1 MTLYEQNLRVLAE
14 IYPQMDVLINNAR
27 KDSDSEIEVL
37 IERAYDG
44 NEIFKVKK
52 GEKVFYLNGKR
63 DTQEAAKIWVETL
76 GELPTNTPVF
86 IMGVGNYYY
95 LLELAERMKN
105 KLTII
110 VYEPSLHIFVKFLE
124 TVPINKMMEKHLI
137 VFWVDGL
144 EGMDTEALSKM
155 MEKVIFYEKLPY
167 AKELLLPNYDVL
179 FPKEMIAF
187 LKLIQEQADE
197 EIVQYNTKARFASV
211 IGKNIISNLKYLC
224 NAYKTTQLIEVIPR
238 DIPGI
243 VVAAGPSLNKN
254 IRVLK
259 KAKGR
264 AFIIAVDTAIKPL
277 LNEGIIPDMFA
288 IVDGKKPLDLVERE
302 EVKGIPL
309 VTTLNAAS
317 DILDFHTGMKFFFNE
332 GFTFAD
338 TILLKADKRWGGVNT
353 GGSVATNAFSL
364 LHKIGLERII
374 LVGQDLAFTDKKSHA
389 DGTFSDVIEQ
399 VSDVS
404 GFIMVEG
411 NEGEKVP
418 TTGSLKTYLDWYNQH
433 IKGIRELNKNFR
445 VINATEGGAK
455 IENTEI
461 MTLEEAVARECKRQ
475 IDIQK
480 CFEKIPPMLSKED
493 KQWAKEYLISIPGKL
508 KKLAADA
515 SKTEIVYKKLERMCN
530 GKNFHVEE
538 YLSILK
544 KIKNLTHKMEKNDA
558 YQLIDVTMVE
568 AQYIMRD
575 EQYMYE
581 SNMEEE
587 VKEIARKGILYTAF
601 VKKMSLLFEEYT
613 KDIFGNFFGDD
624 GTNKK

>member
-86 IMGVGNYYY
+86 IMGVGNYFY

-338 TILLKADKRWGGVNT
+338 TILLRADKRWGGVNT

-480 CFEKIPPMLSKED
+480 CFEKLPPMLNEED
-493 KQWAKEYLISIPGKL
+493 KQWAKEYLISIPEKL

-515 SKTEIVYKKLERMCN
+515 SKTEKAYKKLERMCN
-530 GKNFHVEE
+530 GKNFDRKE

-544 KIKNLTHKMEKNDA
+544 RIKNLTYKMEINDA

>member
-1 MTLYEQNLRVLAE
+1 MTVYEQNLRVLAE

-86 IMGVGNYYY
+86 IMGVGNYFY

-338 TILLKADKRWGGVNT
+338 TILLRADKRWGGVNT

-480 CFEKIPPMLSKED
+480 CFEKLPPMLNEED
-493 KQWAKEYLISIPGKL
+493 KQWAKEYLISIPEKL

-515 SKTEIVYKKLERMCN
+515 SKTEKAYKKLERMCN
-530 GKNFHVEE
+530 GKNFDRKE

-544 KIKNLTHKMEKNDA
+544 RIKNLTYKMEINDA

>member
-1 MTLYEQNLRVLAE
+1 M
-14 IYPQMDVLINNAR
+14 
-27 KDSDSEIEVL
+27 
-37 IERAYDG
+37 
-44 NEIFKVKK
+44 
-52 GEKVFYLNGKR
+52 
-63 DTQEAAKIWVETL
+63 
-76 GELPTNTPVF
+76 
-86 IMGVGNYYY
+86 
-95 LLELAERMKN
+95 
-105 KLTII
+105 
-110 VYEPSLHIFVKFLE
+110 
-124 TVPINKMMEKHLI
+124 
-137 VFWVDGL
+137 
-144 EGMDTEALSKM
+144 
-155 MEKVIFYEKLPY
+155 
-167 AKELLLPNYDVL
+167 
-179 FPKEMIAF
+179 
-187 LKLIQEQADE
+187 
-197 EIVQYNTKARFASV
+197 
-211 IGKNIISNLKYLC
+211 
-224 NAYKTTQLIEVIPR
+224 
-238 DIPGI
+238 
-243 VVAAGPSLNKN
+243 
-254 IRVLK
+254 
-259 KAKGR
+259 
-264 AFIIAVDTAIKPL
+264 
-277 LNEGIIPDMFA
+277 
-288 IVDGKKPLDLVERE
+288 
-302 EVKGIPL
+302 
-309 VTTLNAAS
+309 
-317 DILDFHTGMKFFFNE
+317 
-332 GFTFAD
+332 
-338 TILLKADKRWGGVNT
+338 
-353 GGSVATNAFSL
+353 
-364 LHKIGLERII
+364 
-374 LVGQDLAFTDKKSHA
+374 
-389 DGTFSDVIEQ
+389 IEQ

-480 CFEKIPPMLSKED
+480 CFEKLPPMLNEED
-493 KQWAKEYLISIPGKL
+493 KQWAKEYLISIPEKL

-515 SKTEIVYKKLERMCN
+515 SKTEKAYKKLERMCN
-530 GKNFHVEE
+530 GKNFDRKE

-544 KIKNLTHKMEKNDA
+544 RIKNLTYKMEINDA

>member
-86 IMGVGNYYY
+86 IMGVGNYFY

-338 TILLKADKRWGGVNT
+338 TILLRADKRWGGVNT

-480 CFEKIPPMLSKED
+480 CFEKLPPMLNEED
-493 KQWAKEYLISIPGKL
+493 KQWAKEYLISIPEKL

-515 SKTEIVYKKLERMCN
+515 SKTEKAYKKLERMCN
-530 GKNFHVEE
+530 GKNFDRKE

-544 KIKNLTHKMEKNDA
+544 RIKNITYKMEINDA

-624 GTNKK
+624 DTNKK